1 VTDTVALQ
9 TRSSVFR
16 RSFRKEFPVAVRA
29 EGVYVWDA
37 DGKRCIDLAGSAAV
51 NLIGHGLPEIS
62 AAMVEQANQME
73 FVHTSQY
80 TTAVAEEYAQEL
92 LSFAG
97 DHFRDGAVYFTC
109 GGSES
114 IETALKLA
122 RQYQVEIGQ
131 SERYQILSRQQ
142 SYHGSTLGALAV
154 SGNRRRRE
162 IYLPMVREFPHIGIP
177 YCYRCAFEC
186 TDGCRNCGRKYVAEL
201 EQAITLA

>member
-1 VTDTVALQ
+1 
-9 TRSSVFR
+9 
-16 RSFRKEFPVAVRA
+16 VAVRA

-109 GGSES
+109 GGS
-114 IETALKLA
+114 
-122 RQYQVEIGQ
+122 
-131 SERYQILSRQQ
+131 
-142 SYHGSTLGALAV
+142 
-154 SGNRRRRE
+154 
-162 IYLPMVREFPHIGIP
+162 
-177 YCYRCAFEC
+177 
-186 TDGCRNCGRKYVAEL
+186 
-201 EQAITLA
+201 